1 MISTTES
8 LQSRSDGMN
17 ELISKAVQ
25 NASQEEVFQA
35 LAYGALKARAARI
48 APNQIIRIGE
58 FDLMVAEDENGDGL
72 VVQIILPLV
81 QMEGLALARA
91 RELDGSATGW
101 SDHERREWLAAF
113 WGELARYL
121 AKWQDIKMR
130 RGPGENMTFERAVS
144 R

>member
-1 MISTTES
+1 
-8 LQSRSDGMN
+8 MN

-25 NASQEEVFQA
+25 KASQEEVFRA

-48 APNQIIRIGE
+48 APNQVIRIGD
-58 FDLMVAEDENGDGL
+58 FGMMVADDENGDGL
-72 VVQIILPLV
+72 VVQIILPLG
-81 QMEGLALARA
+81 QMETMALARA
-91 RELDGSATGW
+91 CELDSCVEGW
-101 SDHERREWLAAF
+101 SDHEKREWLAEF

-130 RGPGENMTFERAVS
+130 RGPGENVTFEKAVS

>member
-1 MISTTES
+1 MS
-8 LQSRSDGMN
+8 

-25 NASQEEVFQA
+25 KASQEEVFQA

-58 FDLMVAEDENGDGL
+58 FEMIVAEDENGDGL
-72 VVQIILPLV
+72 VVQIILPRE

-91 RELDGSATGW
+91 RELDGSAEGW
-101 SDHERREWLAAF
+101 SDRQKRECLAAF
-113 WGELARYL
+113 WGELDRYL
-121 AKWQDIKMR
+121 AKWQDIKML
-130 RGPGENMTFERAVS
+130 RGPGENVTFEKAVS

>member
-1 MISTTES
+1 
-8 LQSRSDGMN
+8 MN
-17 ELISKAVQ
+17 EQISKAAAK
-25 NASQEEVFQA
+25 ASQDEVFQA
-35 LAYGALKARAARI
+35 LAYAALKARAARI
-48 APNQIIRIGE
+48 APNQIIRIRE

-72 VVQIILPLV
+72 VVQIILPLE

-91 RELDGSATGW
+91 REMDGSAEGW

-113 WGELARYL
+113 WDELARYL

-130 RGPGENMTFERAVS
+130 RGPGENVTFEKAVS

>member
-1 MISTTES
+1 
-8 LQSRSDGMN
+8 MN
-17 ELISKAVQ
+17 ELISKAAAK
-25 NASQEEVFQA
+25 ASQEGVFQA

-58 FDLMVAEDENGDGL
+58 FELIVAEDENGDGL

-81 QMEGLALARA
+81 QMEELALARA
-91 RELDGSATGW
+91 RELDGSAEGW

-130 RGPGENMTFERAVS
+130 RGPGENVTFEKAVS